1 MKVIMIKKYLKYN
14 VDEIVEVSDGFG
26 TNFLIKNGYAVPV
39 NKTTNRELE
48 IKKENK
54 EHEMMQKRNEAF
66 ALKEKLE
73 NLELTFHLKT
83 TNDVVHGSITSKK
96 VNQEL
101 IAKGF
106 KLDKHVIPHISISS
120 LGITKVK
127 INLFKDVEAILK
139 INVKGEH
146 GK

>member
-39 NKTTNRELE
+39 NKATNRELE

-54 EHEMMQKRNEAF
+54 EHEMMKKRNEALE
-66 ALKEKLE
+66 LKEKLE
-73 NLELTFHLKT
+73 NLELVFYLKT